1 MNLATRTLGVLLVST
16 VLATAPLPGLASSGP
31 VHAIAMHG
39 TPKYPP
45 DFPHFDYVNPDAPKG
60 GHVRLAAI
68 GSFDSLNPFIIK
80 GEAAA
85 GIGGLYD
92 SLTAASADEPFTR
105 YGLLAESMEL
115 AKDRSWIEYTLRD
128 GARWHDG
135 RPVTAEDVV
144 FTFDLVRREGEPQIR
159 FYYRDIA
166 SIEALD
172 TRRVRFTFANT
183 GNRELPL
190 IVGEQAILPKHYWA
204 ERDFTRTTLEPPLG
218 SGPYR
223 IDRLEAGRFIVY
235 RRDADYWGRDLPVSV
250 GRHNFDTLRYDYY
263 RDTTVVIE
271 AFKAGEFDYR
281 EENSSKHW
289 ATAYEMPEV
298 EQGLLNKK
306 RFENG
311 LPQGMQ
317 GYVINTRRELFRD
330 PRVREALGWAFDFER
345 SNQTLFYG
353 QYKRTR
359 SYFDNSEMAAV
370 GLPGPD
376 ELALLEPHRDKV
388 PPEVFTTEYNPPVT
402 SGDGRIRENLREAFR
417 LLGDAGWKVEANKQL
432 VHGETG
438 TPFEFEILLVS
449 PLFER
454 ITLPYKQNLE
464 RLGITA
470 KVRTVDTAQYIK
482 RLETFDYDMIVF
494 RWGLSQSP
502 GNEQLN
508 FWGSAAAAQNGSRN
522 FAGISDPVADALIEK
537 LIGAQTREE
546 LVTATRALDRVL
558 QWGFYVVPHWHIDY
572 DRVLFWDKFGRPE
585 ITPTAG
591 VQFGAWWVEPER
603 EARLRGRVKSVAR

>member
-1 MNLATRTLGVLLVST
+1 MKQLGPAATFIVTLTLLLAAVPVGS
-16 VLATAPLPGLASSGP
+16 AAP
-31 VHAIAMHG
+31 VHAVAMHG
-39 TPKYPP
+39 SPKYGP

-60 GHVRLAAI
+60 GNVRLAAI

-92 SLTAASADEPFTR
+92 SLTTASADEPFTR
-105 YGLLAESMEL
+105 YGLLAESMEM
-115 AKDRSWIEYTLRD
+115 AEDRSWIIFTLRPE
-128 GARWHDG
+128 ARWHDG
-135 RPVTAEDVV
+135 RPVTVDDVL

-166 SIEALD
+166 KIEKLD
-172 TRRVRFTFANT
+172 GRRVKFTFANT
-183 GNRELPL
+183 SNRELPL
-190 IVGEQAILPKHYWA
+190 IVGEQAILPQHYWQ
-204 ERDFTRTTLEPPLG
+204 EREFARTSLEPPVG

-223 IDRLEAGRFIVY
+223 IDRLEPGRYIVY
-235 RRDADYWGRDLPVSV
+235 RRDPDYWGRDLPVNV
-250 GRHNFDTLRYDYY
+250 GRHNFATIRYDYY

-289 ATAYEMPEV
+289 ATAYAMPEV
-298 EQGLLNKK
+298 EQGLLNKM
-306 RFENG
+306 RFDND

-317 GYVINTRRELFRD
+317 GYVINTRRTLFRD
-330 PRVREALGWAFDFER
+330 RRVREALGWAFDFER

-359 SYFDNSEMAAV
+359 SYFDNSEMAAR
-370 GLPGPD
+370 GLPSAA
-376 ELALLEPHRDKV
+376 ELELLEPYRDQLT
-388 PPEVFTTEYNPPVT
+388 PEVFTTEYTPPST
-402 SGDGRIRENLREAFR
+402 PGDGRIRDNLRRAYE
-417 LLGDAGWKVEANKQL
+417 LLTAAGWQVESNRL
-432 VHGETG
+432 VHTETRQ
-438 TPFEFEILLVS
+438 PFEFEILLVS

-464 RLGITA
+464 RLGINVR
-470 KVRTVDTAQYIK
+470 VRTVDTAQYIK
-482 RLETFDYDMIVF
+482 RLETYDYDMIVF

-508 FWGSAAAAQNGSRN
+508 YWGSSAAQQNGSRN
-522 FAGISDPVADALIEK
+522 FAGVSSPVVDALLEK
-537 LIGAQTREE
+537 LISADDRDA
-546 LVTATRALDRVL
+546 LVTACRALDRVL

-572 DRVLFWDKFGRPE
+572 DRVLFWDKFGRPG
-585 ITPTAG
+585 ITPAAG
-591 VQFGAWWVEPER
+591 VQFGTWWVDPER
-603 EARLRGRVKSVAR
+603 EARLRGRLKSVAR

>member
-1 MNLATRTLGVLLVST
+1 MKSQRHRASLALAFVL
-16 VLATAPLPGLASSGP
+16 VLAASTARAQAPT
-31 VHAIAMHG
+31 HAIAMHG
-39 TPKYPP
+39 EPKYGP
-45 DFPHFDYVNPDAPKG
+45 DFPQFEYVNPAAPKG
-60 GHVRLAAI
+60 GQVRLAAI

-85 GIGGLYD
+85 GIGSLYD
-92 SLTAASADEPFTR
+92 SLTVASADEPFTR

-115 AKDRSWIEYTLRD
+115 AEDRSWIVYTLRE

-135 RPVTAEDVV
+135 RPVTVDDVV

-166 SIEALD
+166 AIEKLD
-172 TRRVRFTFANT
+172 TRRVKFVFANT

-190 IVGEQAILPKHYWA
+190 IVGEQAILPRHFW
-204 ERDFTRTTLEPPLG
+204 EGRDFSKTTLEPPLG

-223 IDRLEAGRFIVY
+223 VDSLEAGRFIVY
-235 RRDADYWGRDLPVSV
+235 RRDPGYWGRDLPVNI
-250 GRHNFDTLRYDYY
+250 GRHNFGTIRYDYY

-298 EQGLLNKK
+298 EKGLLNKM

-311 LPQGMQ
+311 MPQGMQ
-317 GYVINTRRELFRD
+317 GYVINTRRELFADR
-330 PRVREALGWAFDFER
+330 RVREALGWAFDFER

-359 SYFDNSEMAAV
+359 SYFDNSELAAT
-370 GLPGPD
+370 GQPD
-376 ELALLEPHRDKV
+376 AAELALLEPYRDRL
-388 PPEVFTTEYNPPVT
+388 PPEVFTTEYQPPVT
-402 SGDGRIRENLREAFR
+402 RGDGRIRDNLRRAYE
-417 LLGDAGWKVEANKQL
+417 LLSAAGWKVEDGTQL
-432 VHGETG
+432 VHGESG
-438 TPFEFEILLVS
+438 RPFEFEILLVS

-454 ITLPYKQNLE
+454 ITLPYKQSLE

-470 KVRTVDTAQYIK
+470 RVRTVDTAQYLK
-482 RLETFDYDMIVF
+482 RLETYDYDMIVF
-494 RWGLSQSP
+494 RWGVSQSP

-508 FWGSAAAAQNGSRN
+508 FWGSTAAEQPGSRN
-522 FAGISDPVADALIEK
+522 FAGIRDPVVDALIEK
-537 LIGAQTREE
+537 LIAAQTREE
-546 LVTATRALDRVL
+546 LVTTSRSLDRVL

-572 DRVLFWDKFGRPE
+572 DRVLFWDKFGRPDV
-585 ITPTAG
+585 TPVAG
-591 VQFGAWWVEPER
+591 VQFGAWWVDPER
-603 EARLRGRVKSVAR
+603 EGRLRGRVRSVAR